1 MEIIITTPLII
12 AIIIGLVEVFKKVGL
27 NKKFAPILSVILG
40 LVASFLVIYFVDTPV
55 LNAII
60 GGIIIGLSA
69 TGLYSGVKNT
79 TEGLKGKIT

>member
-1 MEIIITTPLII
+1 MEIVITTPLVI
-12 AIIIGLVEVFKKVGL
+12 AIIIGLVEVFKKIGL
-27 NKKFAPILSVILG
+27 NKKFAPLLSILLG
-40 LVASFLVIYFVDTPV
+40 LVFSFLVIYFADTPV

-79 TEGLKGKIT
+79 TEGLKGEIT

>member
-1 MEIIITTPLII
+1 MEIIITTPLVI
-12 AIIIGLVEVFKKVGL
+12 AIIIGLVEVFKKIGL
-27 NKKFAPILSVILG
+27 NKKFAPLLSILLG
-40 LVASFLVIYFVDTPV
+40 LVFSFLVIYFADTPV

-79 TEGLKGKIT
+79 TEGLKGEIT

>member
-1 MEIIITTPLII
+1 MEIVITTPLII

-40 LVASFLVIYFVDTPV
+40 LVTSFLVIYFADTPV